1 MIERVCRGLD
11 EAGLLDSSC
20 IVTHRSQVEITR
32 KSVGNQV
39 ALLAE
44 PQKRGTFT
52 AVALAASYLHS
63 VKKINL
69 EEIVV
74 VIPVDSYVEASFF
87 SQLRQFPS
95 VLSESQA
102 DIALIGVTPE
112 FPSTQ
117 FGYILPSEGS
127 EGTSFLNVKQFAEKP
142 DELAAAEFITCGGLW
157 NCGVFSCSLGY
168 LLSTMMERN
177 LSADYMELVEHY
189 DELPERSF
197 DYEVLEHTQRAVV
210 IPYTGVWADIGSWDA
225 LTPHLQEKVIGR
237 GAFLRIQKEPI

>member
-1 MIERVCRGLD
+1 M
-11 EAGLLDSSC
+11 
-20 IVTHRSQVEITR
+20 
-32 KSVGNQV
+32 
-39 ALLAE
+39 
-44 PQKRGTFT
+44 
-52 AVALAASYLHS
+52 
-63 VKKINL
+63 
-69 EEIVV
+69 
-74 VIPVDSYVEASFF
+74 
-87 SQLRQFPS
+87 
-95 VLSESQA
+95 LSESQA

-142 DELAAAEFITCGGLW
+142 DEMAAAEFISCGGLW

-168 LLSTMMERN
+168 LLSTMVERN
-177 LSADYMELVEHY
+177 LSADYMELVERY

-210 IPYTGVWADIGSWDA
+210 ITYTGVWADIGSWDA

-237 GAFLRIQKEPI
+237 EHF